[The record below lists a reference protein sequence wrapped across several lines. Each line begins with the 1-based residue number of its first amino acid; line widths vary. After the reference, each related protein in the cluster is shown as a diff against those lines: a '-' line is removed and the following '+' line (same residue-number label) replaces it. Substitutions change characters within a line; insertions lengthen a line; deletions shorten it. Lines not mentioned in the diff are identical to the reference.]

1 MNPLDEF
8 RMAEK
13 AVLEANTLLMATLI
27 EATTRRTEAFSALK
41 MALHRVQEELSDAAS
56 IASFKTHLA
65 ELMNVLRL
73 HKENVKTLLADS

>member
-13 AVLEANTLLMATLI
+13 AVLEANTRLMATLI
-27 EATTRRTEAFSALK
+27 EATTRRAEAFSALK